1 MRLFLPVLMAA
12 SLPAAAAFDMN
23 GVKLGASER
32 EVKKLFP
39 LAYCKPLEWQSTAAD
54 RRCDDAKAVVGGVE
68 GRITFY
74 LRNDAVQAFDLR
86 FDSKDLERLLPGLRS
101 RYGKPA
107 SETRDEGKG
116 GSQIYKALWEN
127 GKDRAVLF
135 SQADKKRSQL
145 TVTRGN
151 FEEELYR
158 VK

>member
-1 MRLFLPVLMAA
+1 MKLLFPALLAV
-12 SLPAAAAFDMN
+12 SLPAAAAYDMN

-32 EVKKLFP
+32 EVKKFFP

-54 RRCDDAKAVVGGVE
+54 RRCDDAKAIIGGVE

-86 FDSKDLERLLPGLRS
+86 FDSKDLDRLLPGLKS

-107 SETRDEGKG
+107 SETRDHAKG
-116 GSQIYKALWEN
+116 GKEIYKALWED
-127 GKDRAVLF
+127 GKDRAMLV

-145 TVTRGN
+145 TVARGN
-151 FEEELYR
+151 FEEELYKVR
-158 VK
+158 